1 VPQLT
6 EPARSANAISG
17 EISGQAVQAGI
28 INGDIHFHQHT
39 ADLGHVI
46 PRQLPSPPVNFANRS
61 RELSTLED
69 SLADGAL
76 SVMLLKGPGGVGKT
90 ALALHWL
97 GRSAARFPDGQLYA
111 DLTMSNG
118 EPVLV
123 DDILGQFLRALGLAP
138 QRVPAGLV
146 ERAALY
152 RSVTA
157 GTRLAVLLDNA
168 VSAAQ
173 VRVLV
178 PASTGAVVVTSRYA
192 LPGLIAAG
200 AVSLAVDPL
209 DHASALDLLGGS
221 IGPARVDE
229 EAVPAR
235 QLVDLCAGLP
245 LALCVAGA
253 RVALRP
259 RRPLARLVA
268 ELVDEHRRLDALSV
282 FDDLSL
288 RGTFDLAYT
297 DLTPEQQQ
305 VYRAMGAHP
314 GLLFGPDVIAAATG
328 APAERIIDELVDASL
343 VEELADGRY
352 RLHDLVRVHAR
363 DQSDQHERAAA
374 VQRMV
379 RWYLNATR
387 AAAAIV
393 MPARP
398 ALEADPADV
407 TFFDDPPSALAW
419 LEDNRLTL
427 IEAIRAAVDA
437 HWFREAYLLADAVQP
452 LFIVHRHDRDVVVVG
467 ELALPAIESLGEAAG
482 YAETRKRVARAY
494 AVLGDQPRAL
504 AHATDMLAAA
514 RAEHDRRAEAS
525 ALRSLA
531 LLHARFG
538 ERVEAVAEHD
548 AAVAILRELGQ
559 DRARALSLIDLG
571 LTLLELE
578 RPAEAADRLT
588 EARHAFSR
596 LTAPDEFN
604 EARADAALGAALA
617 GTGSLIEARALL
629 ADALRRFMAQQADHE
644 TARTHRW
651 IADLARRTGDPRTAE
666 RHSAAAAGLDLPG
679 RA

>member
-1 VPQLT
+1 MT
-6 EPARSANAISG
+6 ESARSANAISG

-28 INGDIHFHQHT
+28 INGDIHFHQH
-39 ADLGHVI
+39 AAGLGHVI
-46 PRQLPSPPVNFANRS
+46 PRQLPPPPANFANRS

-69 SLADGAL
+69 SVADGAL
-76 SVMLLKGPGGVGKT
+76 SVILLKGPGGVGKT

-97 GRSAARFPDGQLYA
+97 GRSAERFPDGQLYA

-123 DDILGQFLRALGLAP
+123 DDVLGQFLRALGLAP
-138 QRVPAGLV
+138 QRVPTGLA

-157 GTRLAVLLDNA
+157 RTRLALLLDNA
-168 VSAAQ
+168 ISAAQ
-173 VRVLV
+173 VRVLL

-192 LPGLIAAG
+192 LPGLLAAG
-200 AVSLAVDPL
+200 AISLAVDPL
-209 DHASALDLLGGS
+209 DDNAALDLLGGS

-229 EAVPAR
+229 EPAPAR

-245 LALCVAGA
+245 LALCIAGA

-282 FDDLSL
+282 FDDLSV
-288 RGTFDLAYT
+288 RGTFDLAYA

-314 GLLFGPDVIAAATG
+314 GQLFDAGVIAAATG
-328 APAERIIDELVDASL
+328 APAERVIEELVDASL

-363 DQSDQHERAAA
+363 DQSGQHERAAM
-374 VQRMV
+374 VHRMI
-379 RWYLNATR
+379 RWYLDATR
-387 AAAAIV
+387 AAAAVI

-398 ALEADPADV
+398 ALDFELAEN
-407 TFFDDPPSALAW
+407 TFPDMSSALTW
-419 LEDNRLTL
+419 LEDNRPTL

-437 HWFREAYLLADAVQP
+437 HLFREAYLLADAMQP

-467 ELALPAIESLGEAAG
+467 ELVLPAIESLGEAAG
-482 YAETRKRVARAY
+482 YAEMRKRVARAY
-494 AVLGDQPRAL
+494 AVLGDQPRSLAL
-504 AHATDMLAAA
+504 ATDMLAAA
-514 RAEHDRRAEAS
+514 RTEHDRRAEAS

-538 ERVEAVAEHD
+538 ERAEAVAEHE
-548 AAVAILRELGQ
+548 AAVEILRELGQ

-571 LTLLELE
+571 LTLLELG
-578 RPAEAADRLT
+578 RPFQAADRLT

-596 LTAPDEFN
+596 LTATDEFN

-617 GTGSLIEARALL
+617 GTGSVFEARALL

-651 IADLARRTGDPRTAE
+651 IADLARYTGDPTTAD
-666 RHSAAAAGLDLPG
+666 RHTAAAADLDRPG